1 MEDLYLMAKYNY
13 MIEYLLGLYST
24 LHSLKQL
31 KSHPSWS
38 ITTQW
43 NRKMNDEKWNKMNIV
58 EPKNFVHQMIMDL
71 FQTVVRHALLKCPE
85 KINFAVVMF
94 VKCCTLGQEEPFFR
108 GRGRGRGF
116 LHKNY
121 IFYYVTKIFE
131 IQCPVTQYFL
141 TLLRAPT
148 VAHSC

>member
-1 MEDLYLMAKYNY
+1 MH
-13 MIEYLLGLYST
+13 YSNA
-24 LHSLKQL
+24 LK
-31 KSHPSWS
+31 
-38 ITTQW
+38 
-43 NRKMNDEKWNKMNIV
+43 
-58 EPKNFVHQMIMDL
+58 
-71 FQTVVRHALLKCPE
+71 

-108 GRGRGRGF
+108 GRGRGKGRGF